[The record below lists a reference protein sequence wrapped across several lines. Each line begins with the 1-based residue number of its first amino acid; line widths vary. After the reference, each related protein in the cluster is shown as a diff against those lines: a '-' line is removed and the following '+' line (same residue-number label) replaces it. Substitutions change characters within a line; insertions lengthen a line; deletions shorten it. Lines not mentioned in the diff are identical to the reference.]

1 MINDNIYSKLTPSA
15 QEALEK
21 LTIEYRDELLQKA
34 FFLAQERETAN
45 KEISLRDILESN
57 QPRIIRSNAEK
68 SESRKKRLIYLITIS
83 GVVYSVLGILL
94 YLFQNK
100 KFAIETDLGL
110 IIAVSGVLLSLM
122 GFLYTQIL
130 SKRSYERKSIAVEME
145 GVGINYNEYDI
156 VKRWQ
161 IIEQLTLR
169 QMSENG
175 VIDPKTRSLSQV
187 IKFLTENFAKSEPD
201 FLKTRELLQVRNKI
215 LHEQYSMTD
224 KQKKEYLDFADDLIE
239 KLEKAQ
245 NKTSR

>member
-1 MINDNIYSKLTPSA
+1 MINENIYSKLTPSA

-34 FFLAQERETAN
+34 FLIAQERETAN

-57 QPRIIRSNAEK
+57 QPRIIRSTQEK
-68 SESRKKRLIYLITIS
+68 SESRKKRLIYLITLS

-110 IIAVSGVLLSLM
+110 IIAVSGVLISLM

-130 SKRSYERKSIAVEME
+130 SKRSYEMKSIAIEME
-145 GVGINYNEYDI
+145 GAGINYNEYDI

-169 QMSENG
+169 LMAENG

-187 IKFLTENFAKSEPD
+187 IKFLTENFAKTETE
-201 FLKTRELLQVRNKI
+201 FLRTRELLQARNKI

-224 KQKKEYLDFADDLIE
+224 QQKKEYLDFADNLIE